1 MSKIYYLMGKSSTGK
16 DTIYKELRK
25 RMPQLKNVTIYTTR
39 PRREGEKEGEEYFFT
54 DETEL
59 EKFKTEG
66 RLIEERAYNTVYGI
80 WHYFTADD
88 GKFNFEQKNQDYLMI
103 GTLESYEKLKT
114 YFGNEKVVPLYIEV
128 EDGER
133 LTRALAREKTQ
144 KEPKYAEMCRR
155 FLADCEDFSEENIA
169 KAGIVRRFSNN
180 TTPEACFSEIQ
191 NFVEQQKKI

>member
-88 GKFNFEQKNQDYLMI
+88 GQFDFEQKNQDYLMI

-144 KEPKYAEMCRR
+144 KEPKYA
-155 FLADCEDFSEENIA
+155 DSKDFSEENIA
-169 KAGIVRRFSNN
+169 HAGITERYEN
-180 TTPEACFSEIQ
+180 TDLEDILEKIC
-191 NFVEQQKKI
+191 KKILEQ

>member
-54 DETEL
+54 DENEL

-88 GKFNFEQKNQDYLMI
+88 GQFNFEQKNQDYLMI

-114 YFGNEKVVPLYIEV
+114 FPQSKQPDSSVLFGHLLHHTGTPGVSTLS
-128 EDGER
+128 R
-133 LTRALAREKTQ
+133 L
-144 KEPKYAEMCRR
+144 
-155 FLADCEDFSEENIA
+155 
-169 KAGIVRRFSNN
+169 GV
-180 TTPEACFSEIQ
+180 
-191 NFVEQQKKI
+191 

>member
-25 RMPQLKNVTIYTTR
+25 RMPQLKKVTIYTTR
-39 PRREGEKEGEEYFFT
+39 PQREGEKEGEEYFFV

-59 EKFKTEG
+59 KKFKEEG
-66 RLIEERAYNTVYGI
+66 RLIEERAYNTVCGI
-80 WHYFTADD
+80 WRYFTVDD
-88 GKFNFEQKNQDYLMI
+88 GQFNFEQEDQDYLMI
-103 GTLESYEKLKT
+103 GTLESYEKLRT
-114 YFGNEKVVPLYIEV
+114 YFGSEKVVPLYIEV

-155 FLADCEDFSEENIA
+155 FLADSKDFSEENLTQ
-169 KAGIVRRFSNN
+169 AGIAERYEN
-180 TTPEACFSEIQ
+180 TNLEDVLEKIC
-191 NFVEQQKKI
+191 KKILEK

>member
-80 WHYFTADD
+80 WHYFTATPR
-88 GKFNFEQKNQDYLMI
+88 I
-103 GTLESYEKLKT
+103 PPTSTVLKT
-114 YFGNEKVVPLYIEV
+114 ASFNCNFTV
-128 EDGER
+128 EPQTFTTD
-133 LTRALAREKTQ
+133 LTIHLRSL
-144 KEPKYAEMCRR
+144 
-155 FLADCEDFSEENIA
+155 
-169 KAGIVRRFSNN
+169 
-180 TTPEACFSEIQ
+180 
-191 NFVEQQKKI
+191 

>member
-59 EKFKTEG
+59 EKFKTED

-88 GKFNFEQKNQDYLMI
+88 GQFNFEQKNQDYLMI